1 MTYWSETLHLLLAR
15 FNEYNIESPGIGLA
29 IIIIT
34 LKCCHES
41 EPFLSA
47 TRVNTVRLC
56 WVRAQSTSVHFTSRE
71 ICSCSRRSR
80 DRALDRWNFF
90 YLWLIPS
97 FPFLAI
103 WRHGDLLCLFLK
115 KTHTSVYMRSSFNV
129 DGRDCISLACNQL
142 PWSFLIALCWF
153 PTCERRN
160 VLVSRV
166 SSLGFILALLYRLL
180 ELNSFKYSS

>member
-1 MTYWSETLHLLLAR
+1 MSTTIA
-15 FNEYNIESPGIGLA
+15 FIESPDIGLA

-47 TRVNTVRLC
+47 IRVNTVRLC
-56 WVRAQSTSVHFTSRE
+56 WVRAQSTSVHFSSRE
-71 ICSCSRRSR
+71 ICSWFRRSR
-80 DRALDRWNFF
+80 SRSVAILLSPTN
-90 YLWLIPS
+90 S
-97 FPFLAI
+97 FLSVF
-103 WRHGDLLCLFLK
+103 GDLDVRQSHVYFWK
-115 KTHTSVYMRSSFNV
+115 KNTSACVRRSFNV
-129 DGRDCISLACNQL
+129 DGRDRILAACNQL
-142 PWSFLIALCWF
+142 LCSFLIALCWF

-166 SSLGFILALLYRLL
+166 RSLGFIQALLYRLL